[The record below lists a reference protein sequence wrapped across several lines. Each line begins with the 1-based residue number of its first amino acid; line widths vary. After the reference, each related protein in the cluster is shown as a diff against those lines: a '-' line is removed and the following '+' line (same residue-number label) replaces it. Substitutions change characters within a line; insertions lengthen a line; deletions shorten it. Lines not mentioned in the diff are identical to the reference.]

1 MTLEIKDKTGN
12 LVRRYSS
19 TDKPEQPDLKKLK
32 IPRYWIR
39 PLQLPSAKRGM
50 HRFLWDM
57 HYTLLTGIEP
67 DYPIA
72 AIYGN
77 TPPAPTSPWVMPE
90 DYTVVLT
97 ANGKRY
103 TQPLTVKMD
112 PRVKMS
118 AAELQNQF
126 ELSRQLCDVR
136 ATLEPIGKT
145 FDSLV
150 EQLTKLK
157 EQSLPKNVEDKLNAL
172 NSKIKELGPPNPRP
186 GAPPSLHALDSAK
199 SLFEQIQG
207 VDIPTTD
214 RVKAAVGDVRLQ
226 ATSLIERWKNI
237 IAQDVPALNNELR
250 TAGLPHI
257 NIVP

>member
-1 MTLEIKDKTGN
+1 
-12 LVRRYSS
+12 
-19 TDKPEQPDLKKLK
+19 
-32 IPRYWIR
+32 
-39 PLQLPSAKRGM
+39 
-50 HRFLWDM
+50 M
-57 HYTLLTGIEP
+57 HYIPLTGVEP

-72 AIYGN
+72 AIYAN
-77 TPPAPTSPWVMPE
+77 TAPASTSPWVIPG

-97 ANGKRY
+97 ADGKSY
-103 TQPLTVKMD
+103 TQPLTVKID

-118 AAELQNQF
+118 APELQTQF

-207 VDIPTTD
+207 VDAPPTD

-226 ATSLIERWKNI
+226 ATSLVERWKNI
-237 IAQDVPALNNELR
+237 LAQDVPALDRELQAKR
-250 TAGLPHI
+250 TTANQYDYSLGQILASVRKALTDW
-257 NIVP
+257 NSRQLRDWANLFR